1 MNKIYKLLSMVAAS
15 LLIAAQGNAQ
25 AINEGFESGITTLT
39 TTSGWAMNNLST
51 PIGTLPT
58 WTTNA
63 TAHTGTAS
71 AFANF
76 NNVAGAATISN
87 WLIAPT
93 RTLTNGDIVSFWT
106 RDASDTYADRL
117 QVRFSVNGASTN
129 VGTTNTSVGDF
140 TTLVLDINP
149 TLSTTGYPSV
159 YTQYTFTV
167 SGLAGPTSGRIAFR
181 YFVTNGGPTG
191 ANSNAIYIDDFV
203 YTPFGGPPDVTV
215 GKGGEY
221 TLIPLEQV
229 TSMNLGTTISNVGSG
244 AATDAQLKVN
254 VYQASN
260 LTTPILSVTS
270 PTASIAGL
278 GSASFTAGT
287 FTPTLGSYVIKYISS
302 CTGNAVTS
310 ADTSTYAFSVVNNF
324 YARDNGIPA
333 QGVGAPNTIRA
344 IIGNNFTITKA
355 TTMDSVL
362 FFCNPTATGLG
373 DTIRVRISN
382 TTAGVPSN
390 TGYIGES
397 LPYKFTA
404 ANSNTATVAP
414 ITLAVKNLSAGS
426 LTLAPGTYF
435 VGIEKYL
442 TSDNYGLQCTNDIY
456 TANTVYANINNGAYS
471 PLNTLIAGFNY
482 VPIIRPYLNTCS
494 TFSSSITSATNVI
507 CNGGSTGAITVNAVG
522 GTSPYTSLWSNGATV
537 TAVSNLVAGVYT
549 NTITDASGCISVKT
563 ATITQP
569 TAITLSITPT
579 NVLCNGGSTGAL
591 NASVAGGTPG
601 YTYLCSNG
609 ATTTAVSN
617 LVAGTYNY
625 TVTDASGC
633 SSTQNATITEPTA
646 ITLSITPTNVLCNG
660 GNTGA
665 LNASV
670 SGGTPGYT
678 YLCSNGATN
687 TAISNLIAGT
697 YNYTV
702 TDASGC
708 SATQSAAITEPTAIT
723 LSITPTNVLCNGGNT
738 GALNASVAGGTPGY
752 TYLCS
757 NGATNTAIS
766 NLIAGTYNY
775 TVTDASGCSATQ
787 STAITEPTTVNV
799 SVSGNTTTCLGGT
812 INLTVSGTGGTGIL
826 SYTWMPGNISASTY
840 SATPTVN
847 DSYTVM
853 SLDANGCAGNTV
865 ITNVNVNGLPPV
877 MAMTS
882 NTLICVGEPATLS
895 GMGAVTY
902 TWSTSETTMNIV
914 VNPTVT
920 VTYTL
925 MGTDANGCMNT
936 TTIQQGVDLCTSITK
951 LNNQLS
957 VNSIYPNPTTG
968 LFTIELN
975 NAATV
980 VITNALGQVVLNES
994 LNFGNHNVTLINQ
1007 NNGVYFVKIS
1017 ANGKQQ
1023 VVKLIKQ

>member
-15 LLIAAQGNAQ
+15 LLIATQGNAQ

-39 TTSGWAMNNLST
+39 TTSGWAINNLST
-51 PIGTLPT
+51 PVGTIPT
-58 WTTNA
+58 WTLSA
-63 TAHTGTAS
+63 GIAPRTGTA
-71 AFANF
+71 AAIANF

-93 RTLTNGDIVSFWT
+93 RTLNNGDIVSFWT
-106 RDASDTYADRL
+106 RDAADVYADRL
-117 QVRFSVNGASTN
+117 QVRISTNGASTN
-129 VGTTNTSVGDF
+129 VGTTNISVGDF
-140 TTLVLDINP
+140 TTTVIDINP
-149 TLSTTGYPSV
+149 GLTTTGYPTV
-159 YTQYTFTV
+159 YTQYTFTI
-167 SGLAGPTSGRIAFR
+167 SGLAGSTSGRIAFR

-191 ANSNAIYIDDFV
+191 TNSDAIAIDDFV
-203 YTPFGGPPDVTV
+203 YTPVGAPTAPDLIV

-229 TSMNLGTTISNVGSG
+229 TSMNLSALITNTGSAT
-244 AATDAQLKVN
+244 AANAQLKVN

-260 LTTPILSVTS
+260 LTTPILAVTS
-270 PTASIAGL
+270 PTASIVAA
-278 GSASFTAGT
+278 GSANFTAGT
-287 FTPTLGSYVIKYISS
+287 FTPTLGSYVVKYISS

-324 YARDNGIPA
+324 YARDNGISV
-333 QGVGAPNTIRA
+333 QGVGAGNTTRV

-362 FFCNPTATGLG
+362 FFCNPDAAGLG
-373 DTIRVRISN
+373 DTLRVRIAN

-442 TSDNYGLQCTNDIY
+442 TSDNYGLQCTNDIF
-456 TANTVYANINNGAYS
+456 TANTVYANINNSVYS
-471 PLNTLIAGFNY
+471 PLNTLLAGFNY

-522 GTSPYTSLWSNGATV
+522 GTSPYTSLWSNGSTV

-579 NVLCNGGSTGAL
+579 NVLCNGGNTGAL
-591 NASVAGGTPG
+591 NASVA
-601 YTYLCSNG
+601 
-609 ATTTAVSN
+609 
-617 LVAGTYNY
+617 
-625 TVTDASGC
+625 
-633 SSTQNATITEPTA
+633 
-646 ITLSITPTNVLCNG
+646 
-660 GNTGA
+660 
-665 LNASV
+665 
-670 SGGTPGYT
+670 GGTPGYT

-752 TYLCS
+752 SYLCS
-757 NGATNTAIS
+757 NGATNTAIP

-775 TVTDASGCSATQ
+775 TVTDANGCSLTQ

>member
-1 MNKIYKLLSMVAAS
+1 M
-15 LLIAAQGNAQ
+15 
-25 AINEGFESGITTLT
+25 
-39 TTSGWAMNNLST
+39 
-51 PIGTLPT
+51 
-58 WTTNA
+58 
-63 TAHTGTAS
+63 
-71 AFANF
+71 
-76 NNVAGAATISN
+76 
-87 WLIAPT
+87 
-93 RTLTNGDIVSFWT
+93 
-106 RDASDTYADRL
+106 
-117 QVRFSVNGASTN
+117 QVRISTNGASTN
-129 VGTTNTSVGDF
+129 VGTTNISVGDF
-140 TTLVLDINP
+140 TTTVIDINP
-149 TLSTTGYPSV
+149 GLTTTGYPTV
-159 YTQYTFTV
+159 YTQYTFTI
-167 SGLAGPTSGRIAFR
+167 SGLAGPTTGRIAFR

-191 ANSNAIYIDDFV
+191 TNSDAIAIDDFV
-203 YTPFGGPPDVTV
+203 YTPAGTPTAPDLIV

-229 TSMNLGTTISNVGSG
+229 TSMNLSALITNTGSAT
-244 AATDAQLKVN
+244 AANAQLKVN

-260 LTTPILSVTS
+260 LTTPILAVTS
-270 PTASIAGL
+270 PTASIVAA
-278 GSASFTAGT
+278 GSANFTAGT
-287 FTPTLGSYVIKYISS
+287 FTPTLGSYVVKYISS

-324 YARDNGIPA
+324 YARDNGISV
-333 QGVGAPNTIRA
+333 QGIGAGNTTRVIV
-344 IIGNNFTITKA
+344 GNNFTITKA

-362 FFCNPTATGLG
+362 FFCNPDAAGLG
-373 DTIRVRISN
+373 DTIRVRIAN

-442 TSDNYGLQCTNDIY
+442 TSDNYGLQCTNDIF
-456 TANTVYANINNGAYS
+456 TANTVYANINNSVYS
-471 PLNTLIAGFNY
+471 PLNTLLAGFNY

-522 GTSPYTSLWSNGATV
+522 GTSPYTSLWSNGSTV

-579 NVLCNGGSTGAL
+579 NVLCNGGS
-591 NASVAGGTPG
+591 
-601 YTYLCSNG
+601 
-609 ATTTAVSN
+609 
-617 LVAGTYNY
+617 
-625 TVTDASGC
+625 
-633 SSTQNATITEPTA
+633 
-646 ITLSITPTNVLCNG
+646 
-660 GNTGA
+660 
-665 LNASV
+665 
-670 SGGTPGYT
+670 
-678 YLCSNGATN
+678 
-687 TAISNLIAGT
+687 
-697 YNYTV
+697 
-702 TDASGC
+702 
-708 SATQSAAITEPTAIT
+708 
-723 LSITPTNVLCNGGNT
+723 T